1 MKKLC
6 ILLAALMLLSL
17 ALPGCT
23 PENIFEETVAK
34 PVIYLY
40 PEEETEVTVHLDY
53 VGDLTTTY
61 PAYESGWTVTA
72 ATNGT
77 LTDSEGREY

>member
-1 MKKLC
+1 MKKFR

-23 PENIFEETVAK
+23 PENLSEEVSAK

-40 PEEETEVTVHLDY
+40 PEEETEVTVLLD
-53 VGDLTTTY
+53 
-61 PAYESGWTVTA
+61 
-72 ATNGT
+72 
-77 LTDSEGREY
+77 